1 MNAKSNQ
8 CPSCGKPA
16 SGRFCSH
23 CGKALTADAAPS
35 LMSPQV
41 VAPWIALF
49 VALLALVVSLVT
61 FWNQVTRVA
70 VEPQSSPPF
79 ASAQSAPGQP
89 PDLSSM
95 TPREAADRLFNRV
108 MTAAERNDAE
118 EAARFFPM
126 AIDAYEAL
134 GELDNDARFHVA
146 LLYLTA
152 GDIKKARE
160 QLDVIRKSAPKH
172 LLGIIL
178 AHDIAE
184 RSGDKA
190 GVARAYKD
198 FLAAYDSE
206 IAAGREEYQHHH
218 GSIQRFHAA
227 AQAAVA
233 AKK

>member
-1 MNAKSNQ
+1 MNAKSK

-16 SGRFCSH
+16 SGKFCSH
-23 CGKALTADAAPS
+23 CGKPLTADAAPS
-35 LMSPQV
+35 LMSPQL
-41 VAPWIALF
+41 VAPWLALF

-61 FWNQVTRVA
+61 FWNQGTRDA
-70 VEPQSSPPF
+70 IEAPSLPPA
-79 ASAQSAPGQP
+79 ASASSAPGQP

-118 EAARFFPM
+118 EAARFMPM
-126 AIDAYEAL
+126 ALQAYEAL
-134 GELDNDARFHVA
+134 GEMDTDARFHVA
-146 LLYLTA
+146 LMHLVA

-160 QLDVIRKSAPKH
+160 QLDVIRKAAPKH

-190 GVARAYKD
+190 GVARAHKD

-206 IAAGREEYQHHH
+206 MAAGREEYQHHH
-218 GSIQRFHAA
+218 GTIQRFRTAA
-227 AQAAVA
+227 EASVA
-233 AKK
+233 GKK